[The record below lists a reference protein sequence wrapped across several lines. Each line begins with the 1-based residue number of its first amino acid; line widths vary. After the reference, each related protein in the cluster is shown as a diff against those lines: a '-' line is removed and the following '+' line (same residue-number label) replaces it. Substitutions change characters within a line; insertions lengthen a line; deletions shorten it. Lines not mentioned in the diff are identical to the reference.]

1 MKRPTVVRWSV
12 LAIVTLVFGA
22 AFAQEAPAGLRGEPE
37 AIAAAQAMVETMGGK
52 EIWAGMKSIHFVHEW
67 FFRNRI
73 DSYVENEI
81 LDLTGPRS
89 WIEMKSE
96 IYQRVRVYSPEY
108 GYWNVINGEFAAASE
123 QESRD
128 MVRGAP
134 YHIVRIARGIAI
146 DDPFYEVR
154 FGESEL
160 RGGPQ
165 LEFFGPD
172 GTRESWIAL
181 NTRNEPVAWGR
192 PNFTYTFGPMR
203 QYGNLRM
210 PGWAVTGKGA
220 VTYEMRALTG
230 DREPPGL
237 DLFKPPGPE

>member
-1 MKRPTVVRWSV
+1 
-12 LAIVTLVFGA
+12 
-22 AFAQEAPAGLRGEPE
+22 
-37 AIAAAQAMVETMGGK
+37 
-52 EIWAGMKSIHFVHEW
+52 MKSIHFVHEW

-96 IYQRVRVYSPEY
+96 IYHRVRVYSPEF
-108 GYWNVINGEFAAASE
+108 GFWNIINGEFSVAPADEA
-123 QESRD
+123 RNI
-128 MVRGAP
+128 VRGSR
-134 YHIVRIARGIAI
+134 YHLVRIAKGIAI
-146 DDPFYEVR
+146 GDPFFEVR

-172 GTRESWIAL
+172 GKRESWIAL
-181 NTRNEPVAWGR
+181 NTRHEPVAWGR
-192 PNFTYTFGPMR
+192 PRYTYTFGPMKR
-203 QYGNLRM
+203 YGNLRM
-210 PGWAVTGKGA
+210 PGWAVTANGA

-230 DREPPGL
+230 DREAPDL
-237 DLFKPPGPE
+237 DLFKPPEGASSPAPE